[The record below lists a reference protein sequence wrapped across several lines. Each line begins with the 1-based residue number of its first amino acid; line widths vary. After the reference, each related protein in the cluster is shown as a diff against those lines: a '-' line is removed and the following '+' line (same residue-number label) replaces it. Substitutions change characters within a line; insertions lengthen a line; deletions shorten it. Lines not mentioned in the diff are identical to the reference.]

1 MRDGA
6 NSSVSQHQATMY
18 DPSSRSGFDG
28 NQPDG
33 RVTPSKRLSNTINRR
48 SPSYAGQCPF
58 SDHMNGDT

>member
-1 MRDGA
+1 MQEDRHSAVG
-6 NSSVSQHQATMY
+6 QHQASMY
-18 DPSSRSGFDG
+18 DISNKQGMDG
-28 NQPDG
+28 SQSDD